1 MVINSYL
8 WARSSAHQEQKALF
22 ILIGGLMREDYNEM
36 LDKLVEELIDEIV
49 NGREVDDDE

>member
-1 MVINSYL
+1 
-8 WARSSAHQEQKALF
+8 
-22 ILIGGLMREDYNEM
+22 MREDYNET

>member
-1 MVINSYL
+1 
-8 WARSSAHQEQKALF
+8 
-22 ILIGGLMREDYNEM
+22 MREDYNEM